1 MVAEEI
7 ELSLLSAPATGFLN
21 QTEITGIVEAAM
33 RPLSRTVRALIIHP
47 DYSRT
52 DCTDQI
58 ARAVHQAL
66 LARGLKTLDAFN
78 SAGTHRKM
86 TRQET
91 LAKLGFTDKT
101 PCLGTLFSHEY
112 DNAGQL
118 TQVGELPASYIAE
131 ETAGGIQSAI
141 PVTANKLVFTGYDVI
156 ICIAATKP
164 HEAAGFAGGTKLLV
178 PGIVGGD
185 VTASFHWAAALVGL
199 PNILGQADNPARR
212 IIDRAAGMIM
222 SRLGQTPILLLNM
235 VCAEDDHGGM
245 GIRGLYSGF
254 GIDGFKQAFAR
265 SVELSKELHFIKV
278 AKPLTQVVQHMHS
291 VYDEIWTA
299 GKGSYY
305 LQIPGVLAPDAEVII
320 YAPHIHAFHS
330 NGPMDAAIRRIGYH
344 GRAYVLEF
352 LKRNPGFNLN
362 IAAHVMNV
370 RGVNEDFRV
379 TLATGIPEADC
390 KAVSLGY
397 RDPASIR
404 REDFQGGGQLWVE
417 HGGLWTY
424 VRG

>member
-1 MVAEEI
+1 M
-7 ELSLLSAPATGFLN
+7 ATASTIPQGFLT
-21 QTEITGIVEAAM
+21 QEGIHGIVESAL
-33 RPLSRTVRALIIHP
+33 RPVARCERVLVIHP

-52 DCTDQI
+52 DCTDLV
-58 ARAVHQAL
+58 ARAAHEVL
-66 LARGLKTLDAFN
+66 LSRGLRTMDAFN

-86 TRQET
+86 TRVET
-91 LAKLGFTDKT
+91 LTKLGFTDST

-112 DNAGQL
+112 DNAAQL
-118 TQVGELPASYIAE
+118 THVGDLPGEYIASQ
-131 ETAGGIQSAI
+131 TGGAIDHAI
-141 PVTANKLVFTGYDVI
+141 PVTANKIIFDNYDLV

-199 PNILGQADNPARR
+199 PNILGKADNPARR

-222 SRLGQTPILLLNM
+222 DRLGDTPIVLLNM
-235 VCAEDDHGGM
+235 VLAEDDHGGM
-245 GIRGLYSGF
+245 AVKGLFPGM
-254 GIDGFKQAFAR
+254 GLDGFKQAFAR
-265 SVELSKELHFIKV
+265 SVELSSELHFIKV
-278 AKPLTQVVQHMHS
+278 AEPVHTVVQRMHN

-305 LQIPGVLAPDAEVII
+305 VQIPGVLAPDAEVII
-320 YAPHIHAFHS
+320 FAPHIHAFHS
-330 NGPMDAAIRRIGYH
+330 NQAMDAAIREIGYH
-344 GRAYVLEF
+344 GRDYVLDF
-352 LKRNPGFNLN
+352 LTRNPGFNLN
-362 IAAHVMNV
+362 IASHVMNV

-379 TLATGIPEADC
+379 TLATGISEADC
-390 KAVSLGY
+390 KAVGLGY

-404 REDFQGGGQLWVE
+404 REEFEGAGSLWVD

-424 VRG
+424 VLGS